1 MGMSQN
7 EALHW
12 VAELFEESAAGIQPD
27 TSRDAI
33 PNWDSLGVLTLM
45 AGLSE
50 RFDITVNA
58 DELAEMKRV
67 DDILLVLR
75 RHGKLH

>member
-1 MGMSQN
+1 VGMSQN

-67 DDILLVLR
+67 DDILAVLR
-75 RHGKLH
+75 RHGKLS

>member
-1 MGMSQN
+1 MSQN

-12 VAELFEESAAGIQPD
+12 VAELFEESAAGIQAD

-50 RFDITVNA
+50 RFDITVDA

-67 DDILLVLR
+67 DDILVVLR
-75 RHGKLH
+75 RHGKLN